1 MIPSSVGSLAFFC
14 SLILSQVSA
23 SAQLSAEG
31 GQIVYSSRGS
41 IPISSSVSVS
51 VQVLDMSNPRILAN
65 GRYSE
70 YVVGKASQVYQD
82 ILENRAVEIFTKSIF
97 SESLFLN
104 AYEELAADMHV
115 NYQVILP
122 SVICNLAEKFAKIA
136 SKYNAS
142 KTKILLDSAEYK
154 KRSDMVKIII
164 VFVQESS
171 TNNVNFTDDKAL
183 IFLQFMY
190 RFFGSET
197 GGERYGIAIQALY
210 TSLEF
215 KNFSVF
221 YSMLAK
227 YFDPS
232 FIALPVFYLTIR
244 NESMMFLQDT
254 FIEFM
259 KNIYNKIKDLKSL
272 SDKEAYNRHAC
283 NLISCMLS
291 CNFNEVFKEMVSE
304 LIQYVDIPQLCSSP
318 RFAKSY
324 TDILKKTRLI
334 QSEFL
339 AFMASHIMEE
349 SVIMSYMPNNF
360 IDIGSITPQICL
372 NNPKIYDKYFSRLS
386 EEAAD
391 RLTLIEQA
399 YSDYSK
405 VISKLGIFDS
415 LEMIFPTMTASIL
428 TTNIEVIDEIFP
440 VFPDYFRHN
449 SQDSGSML
457 IKILDIV
464 PKLVKIAL
472 HSSDSDP
479 ELQMKRF
486 VFLVKIIKLTTAA
499 FFLIPSV
506 ADSFSHVLLL
516 FNMQTS
522 KIQSSELD
530 EIHGTIADIIK
541 KLIEGNN
548 FFKTI
553 TQRSI
558 LHNYHINLVQDD
570 ADEMTNIVLS
580 YNLEVSSNK
589 SFVFAENIST
599 VNKNKIEAN
608 PQMVSYVINEIR
620 QFLESYPNPD
630 GLNNFKDGKVVLM
643 ARMIIN
649 NRIVSKTEGLF
660 LKPILARF

>member
-1 MIPSSVGSLAFFC
+1 MIPCSLAFFC
-14 SLILSQVSA
+14 SLILSQISA
-23 SAQLSAEG
+23 SAQLSEEG

-51 VQVLDMSNPRILAN
+51 IEVLDMSNPQILAN
-65 GRYSE
+65 GRYGE
-70 YVVGKASQVYQD
+70 YVVGKASQIYQD
-82 ILENRAVEIFTKSIF
+82 VLDNRAVEIFSKSIF

-104 AYEELAADMHV
+104 AYEELATDMNV
-115 NYQVILP
+115 SYQVILP

-136 SKYNAS
+136 SKYNLS
-142 KTKILLDSAEYK
+142 KTKLLPGSAEYK
-154 KRSDMVKIII
+154 KRADLVKIII

-171 TNNVNFTDDKAL
+171 ANKVNFTDDKAL

-197 GGERYGIAIQALY
+197 GGERYGLAIQALY

-215 KNFSVF
+215 ENFSDF
-221 YSMLAK
+221 YNMLVK

-232 FIALPVFYLTIR
+232 FIALPVFYLTIPD
-244 NESMMFLQDT
+244 ESMIFLQDI

-259 KNIYNKIKDLKSL
+259 NNFYIKIKDLNPL

-291 CNFNEVFKEMVSE
+291 CNFYEVFNDMVSE
-304 LIQYVDIPQLCSSP
+304 LIQHVDIPQLGSSP

-324 TDILKKTRLI
+324 IDILKKTRLVE
-334 QSEFL
+334 SEFL
-339 AFMASHIMEE
+339 DFMASHIMEE
-349 SVIMSYMPNNF
+349 SVIMSFMPNNF

-372 NNPKIYDKYFSRLS
+372 NNPTIFDKYFSRLS
-386 EEAAD
+386 NEAAD
-391 RLTLIEQA
+391 RLILIEQA
-399 YSDYSK
+399 YTDYSL
-405 VISKLGIFDS
+405 VISKLSIFDS
-415 LEMIFPTMTASIL
+415 LEMTFPSMDVESL
-428 TTNIEVIDEIFP
+428 TKNIDFFDEIYP

-449 SQDSGSML
+449 SQDSGIML
-457 IKILDIV
+457 LKIVDIV

-479 ELQMKRF
+479 ELKVKRF

-499 FFLIPSV
+499 FFLIQAV
-506 ADSFSHVLLL
+506 AESFSHVLLL

-530 EIHGTIADIIK
+530 EIHETIADIIK
-541 KLIEGNN
+541 KLIGGNN

-558 LHNYHINLVQDD
+558 LHNYHMNLVQDD

-589 SFVFAENIST
+589 SFVFAENVST
-599 VNKNKIEAN
+599 VNKIKIEAN
-608 PQMVSYVINEIR
+608 PQMVSYVIDEIR
-620 QFLESYPNPD
+620 QFLASYPNPD
-630 GLNNFKDGKVVLM
+630 RLSNFKDGKVSLM
-643 ARMIIN
+643 ARMIMK
-649 NRIVSKTEGLF
+649 NRMVSKTEGFF
-660 LKPILARF
+660 LKAILARF